1 MKQSVC
7 KTRRILMLVA
17 ALASGVTGC
26 TKYNPS
32 TGQQEVDYGA
42 TAGVAGAAMGA
53 AALGVALSNNND
65 DRYYYGGGPAYYGG
79 GYGGGAR
86 YNRASRNSY
95 NKVNNVHVNVDKS
108 ARRNN
113 VNRVN
118 RQARVNNNV
127 GNRQARVNRNV
138 GNRQGRAQGNFKRGG
153 RHRR

>member
-1 MKQSVC
+1 
-7 KTRRILMLVA
+7 MLVA

-65 DRYYYGGGPAYYGG
+65 DRYYYGGPAYYGG
-79 GYGGGAR
+79 GYRGGYYGGGAR

-95 NKVNNVHVNVDKS
+95 NKVNNVDVNVNKS
-108 ARRNN
+108 ARRNSF
-113 VNRVN
+113 NR
-118 RQARVNNNV
+118 
-127 GNRQARVNRNV
+127 
-138 GNRQGRAQGNFKRGG
+138 
-153 RHRR
+153 

>member
-7 KTRRILMLVA
+7 KTRRILLLMA
-17 ALASGVTGC
+17 ALASGMTGC

-53 AALGVALSNNND
+53 AALGVALSNNDD
-65 DRYYYGGGPAYYGG
+65 DRYYGGPAYYGG
-79 GYGGGAR
+79 GYRGGYYGGGAR

-95 NKVNNVHVNVDKS
+95 NKVNNVHVNVNKS

-113 VNRVN
+113 FNRDN

-127 GNRQARVNRNV
+127 GNRQ
-138 GNRQGRAQGNFKRGG
+138 GRAQRQANWGNRGG
-153 RHRR
+153 RRR